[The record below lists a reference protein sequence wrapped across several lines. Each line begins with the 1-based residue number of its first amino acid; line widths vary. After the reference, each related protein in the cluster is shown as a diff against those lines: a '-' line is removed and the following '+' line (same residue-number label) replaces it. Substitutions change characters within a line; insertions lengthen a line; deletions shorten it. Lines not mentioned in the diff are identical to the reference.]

1 MGEDKSI
8 HVQQLRLFVCL
19 HSCSVYSILSAFTLA
34 LLEDSGWYQANYA
47 VANKT
52 VNDEPIPL
60 LYGKGVCDCGGR
72 GEGVEVG
79 GGGGG

>member
-1 MGEDKSI
+1 MGEVKSI
-8 HVQQLRLFVCL
+8 HIQQLRLFVCL

-52 VNDEPIPL
+52 VNDESIPL
-60 LYGKGVCDCGGR
+60 LYGKGVCS
-72 GEGVEVG
+72 G
-79 GGGGG
+79 GGGGGGGGGGRGG